1 MELFFNHEDSVK
13 KTGTEF
19 FLEEINASLIW
30 PYKKRTNEN
39 NCQHNS
45 RLPGV

>member
-1 MELFFNHEDSVK
+1 MGLFLIMRIQLK

-30 PYKKRTNEN
+30 PYKKRNK
-39 NCQHNS
+39 
-45 RLPGV
+45 